1 MKKNDKLQPFF
12 FATLF
17 LTLKRFTYF
26 HRLCCTFIS
35 QSISFSVQIHK
46 STYVRVIFWF
56 GLKFTTGP
64 SRRIRGRHLPPSPR
78 RFSADRSEAAIVIF
92 PFLAE
97 FLLLFISCEA
107 ASSASKRPQTWK
119 WRKRPLPFCRGGYYH
134 FGRPLRLLFHFEKLF
149 EEGCILSSTIGRN
162 ATVLPTCPKT
172 HMVNYGNFVYSIN
185 PCRRA
190 NNNFTYCHL

>member
-1 MKKNDKLQPFF
+1 MTNCNLFF

-92 PFLAE
+92 SFFWRSFFSSSFLA
-97 FLLLFISCEA
+97 
-107 ASSASKRPQTWK
+107 
-119 WRKRPLPFCRGGYYH
+119 KRPLRPQNVLRRESSVSAPSRFTEEATIALD
-134 FGRPLRLLFHFEKLF
+134 GRCDYFFTLKNYLRKVVSYQVPSEEMQQCCQLVQKL
-149 EEGCILSSTIGRN
+149 IW
-162 ATVLPTCPKT
+162 
-172 HMVNYGNFVYSIN
+172 
-185 PCRRA
+185 
-190 NNNFTYCHL
+190 